1 MLFRSKKHRPEK
13 SFLVKDLSDKSSY
26 AESFRTLR
34 TNLQFSAMDQELR
47 SVCITSAV
55 EKEGK
60 TNTVIN
66 LAHTM
71 AEAGSRVLMIDAD
84 LRKPGLTARF
94 DLKKRPGLTELL
106 SHALGAMV
114 PKGNTRDFSLSDLLT
129 LYSLQN
135 RTGVLALDDTQNQ
148 VEISFFNGNVTDI
161 FWKNR
166 PEEKK
171 LAATLVKNQL
181 LTKEQAMMA
190 LGQQKKSEHRL
201 GNILT
206 TMGFLSTKDLKRQLS
221 IHVFEA
227 FKRAATM
234 YEASFA
240 FIKRPARAVKGNLS
254 PDISFDKLF
263 KEFLSDDA
271 QTPYITGA
279 LESAILP
286 MDQENLFLLPSGNIP
301 PNPSEMIN
309 SKRMAF
315 ALDHLSEMFDLTI
328 IDTPPVM
335 PASDALVLAPKTNG
349 VLLVIRAGH
358 VNRKITRQ
366 AISKLESSKA
376 AILGTLLNRVDMKKE
391 QYYRYYRKYYAAY
404 YGNNN
409 PPQ

>member
-1 MLFRSKKHRPEK
+1 
-13 SFLVKDLSDKSSY
+13 
-26 AESFRTLR
+26 
-34 TNLQFSAMDQELR
+34 
-47 SVCITSAV
+47 
-55 EKEGK
+55 
-60 TNTVIN
+60 
-66 LAHTM
+66 
-71 AEAGSRVLMIDAD
+71 
-84 LRKPGLTARF
+84 
-94 DLKKRPGLTELL
+94 
-106 SHALGAMV
+106 MV
-114 PKGNTRDFSLSDLLT
+114 PRGNTRDFSLSDLLT

-135 RTGVLALDDTQNQ
+135 RTGVLALDDAQNQ
-148 VEISFFNGNVTDI
+148 VDISFFNGNVTDI

-166 PEEKK
+166 PEDKK
-171 LAATLVKNQL
+171 LASTLVKNQL

-240 FIKRPARAVKGNLS
+240 FVKRPARAVKGSLA

-263 KEFLSDDA
+263 REFLSDDA

-279 LESAILP
+279 LESAILL

-315 ALDHLSEMFDLTI
+315 ALDHLFEMFDLTI

-335 PASDALVLAPKTNG
+335 PVSDALVLAPKTNG

-358 VNRKITRQ
+358 VNRKITGQ

-376 AILGTLLNRVDMKKE
+376 TILGTLLNKVDMKKE
-391 QYYRYYRKYYAAY
+391 QYYRYYRKYYASY
-404 YGNNN
+404 YGSSDT
-409 PPQ
+409 PQ